1 MQENMDQEKLRIWTL
16 FTRLDFLLLLLLH
29 YCFIN
34 SMCWVNVFQSFMSP
48 LKIFQY
54 CRSFFSSLMFG
65 ILAEAINMITSQTF
79 YLNFFDTISNFFGSI
94 LNFDP
99 NFFFNTNFDFFLG
112 NKLIFFCTK
121 LIFSVTKLK
130 VLGNK
135 LNFFDTK
142 LKLFDTKLIFLA
154 LN

>member
-16 FTRLDFLLLLLLH
+16 FTRLDFLLLLLH

-34 SMCWVNVFQSFMSP
+34 SMCWVNVFQSFISP
-48 LKIFQY
+48 LKIFKY

-79 YLNFFDTISNFFGSI
+79 YLNFFDTILNFFGSI
-94 LNFDP
+94 LNF
-99 NFFFNTNFDFFLG
+99 
-112 NKLIFFCTK
+112 FFCTK
-121 LIFSVTKLK
+121 LIFSSTKLK

-142 LKLFDTKLIFLA
+142 LKLFDTKLIFWH
-154 LN
+154 